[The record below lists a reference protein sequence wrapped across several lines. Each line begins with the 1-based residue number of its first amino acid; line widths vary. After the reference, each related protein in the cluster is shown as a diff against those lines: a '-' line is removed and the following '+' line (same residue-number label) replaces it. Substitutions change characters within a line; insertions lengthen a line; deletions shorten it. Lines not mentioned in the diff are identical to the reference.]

1 MGQKRRRF
9 AAEFKARVA
18 LAAARGDRTINQVAS
33 RYEVHPHRVS
43 AWKTPAEAYW
53 GGEREGAV
61 HLKQLAELSSYKGV
75 AKKKTPPL
83 AMTRQ
88 ISINYDLNDY

>member
-61 HLKQLAELSSYKGV
+61 HLKQLAELSSYKGA
-75 AKKKTPPL
+75 AKKKHPPS
-83 AMTRQ
+83 Q
-88 ISINYDLNDY
+88 